1 MSLNHRALMRP
12 NPLGVSDMSP
22 RSKRSVVDRRD
33 RVGLKESGDP
43 TVRRLPGDSPKTSL
57 VPTTSCASMALFNRD
72 CESICAQQRE
82 KGSPLEKPPVPFAP
96 TVEVALLTGSNADF
110 FDMLQHSAIPVE
122 SSSSHSHSHSRSLG
136 HSLGGSRRTIAY
148 DGAASIEPLRN
159 PSSFAVVKFQAPRH
173 KSYVGMPV
181 LELPQPDTYDIRE
194 DMDNSASREVD
205 VLKNLF
211 QLYDTVP
218 PKGYLDFS
226 EVCGLLDCLGI
237 EMDSFVEVEFFHAID
252 ASNNGKVLFESFQG
266 VYTRYM
272 REKRFN
278 AYHSPVKISC
288 ALAAHM
294 GTGTDEVVAVWTK
307 HAFDMARELGPEEV
321 IKVLEDLGL
330 THSLAE
336 VNECMEEFDFDG
348 NGKLSLPE
356 FVSLFVS
363 SQKTEEEMRFE
374 EWMGE
379 LRTVIA
385 SANLKSGGEFRS
397 DEQVKEDAQMRLQHW
412 YRTVYI
418 WPLFFYT
425 LIQLTVPLFCA
436 SFNKGRAYADST
448 APYRAAALALV
459 ALDVVWYY
467 SMYIKVVTP
476 HDDFM
481 LPRDD
486 RISAYLRST
495 SFLFDVFV
503 ALPIDVIAG
512 VGGGSLFLHPLLRL
526 NKFAVLVQHQDYFR
540 GCWSALLGPKWRIAN
555 GLYWWALVAH
565 FFACLFNTIALH
577 AGDEKTR
584 VVLTVAGYSDLSA
597 WTRYLQS
604 YSYAVNTMAGLNRGY
619 FPSHDLHVALS
630 LAVAVAGV
638 FVYSIIIAVVT
649 SSLLLRGHQAKFEA
663 GQQDV
668 KEVLGPEIAAG
679 RLPKSFV
686 AEALAY
692 HSYVFRTTGKL
703 RADDDLLAD
712 LPPQLQVAL
721 DLVTGRNTIGTVP
734 MIQDVAEDDGIVYAL
749 QQCLTQ
755 SIMPPDTVVF
765 EEGSSGHEMY
775 FIQNGECVVLDESG
789 VQLYVLQAGD
799 IFGEISLLTDVS
811 RTATVKTS
819 HFTTLFV
826 LERCDFNLVMNQFP
840 QLLKE
845 VVRKARE
852 RLTEL
857 RRRVDHRKVSAKPL
871 QSSMQAQSYA
881 PNDSRSSST
890 RQNPLAIASP
900 SDTDTASRRS
910 RNLSVDDGFTD
921 ISPQPSHGS
930 PAERGA
936 EDAFDWIRRVDEDK
950 SANGRDRSRRSEAK
964 KPAQSPLINRLRR
977 SYESGEGG
985 GGGVLPSPFE
995 QRTGSRSVSSNE
1007 LIEDLRRAS
1016 HGLPA
1021 SQAIR
1026 WAGLQQST
1034 HLTVP
1039 SRPA

>member
-1 MSLNHRALMRP
+1 MSLTHRASMRP
-12 NPLGVSDMSP
+12 NPLGIGEVSP
-22 RSKRSVVDRRD
+22 RSKRSVIDLRD
-33 RVGLKESGDP
+33 RVGLKDSGDI
-43 TVRRLPGDSPKTSL
+43 RRPDDSPGTL
-57 VPTTSCASMALFNRD
+57 APTTSCASIALFNRD
-72 CESICAQQRE
+72 CERICAQQRE
-82 KGSPLEKPPVPFAP
+82 RESPLEKPSVPFAP
-96 TVEVALLTGSNADF
+96 AVEMGLLTGSNMDF
-110 FDMLQHSAIPVE
+110 FDVLQNTAIPVE
-122 SSSSHSHSHSRSLG
+122 SSSSHSHSNTHS
-136 HSLGGSRRTIAY
+136 HSFSASRRTNGY
-148 DGAASIEPLRN
+148 DGAASVEPLRN
-159 PSSFAVVKFQAPRH
+159 RSSVAVVKFQAQRR
-173 KSYVGMPV
+173 KSYAGMPA
-181 LELPQPDTYDIRE
+181 LELQPDTSGKRE
-194 DMDNSASREVD
+194 DNENSGVSRGVD

-226 EVCGLLDCLGI
+226 EVCSLLDCLGI

-252 ASNNGKVLFESFQG
+252 VSKNGRVQFESFQA

-294 GTGTDEVVAVWTK
+294 GTNTDEVVAVWMK
-307 HAFDMARELGPEEV
+307 HAPDMAHELNPQEV
-321 IKVLEDLGL
+321 TTVLEDLGL

-336 VNECMEEFDFDG
+336 VNECMKEFDFDG

-385 SANLKSGGEFRS
+385 SADLKSGDIFRS
-397 DEQVKEDAQMRLQHW
+397 DEQVTEDAQLRLKHW

-436 SFNKGRAYADST
+436 SFNEGRAYADST

-459 ALDVVWYY
+459 ALDGVWYY

-476 HDDFM
+476 HDDFVM
-481 LPRDD
+481 MSRED
-486 RISAYLRST
+486 RIPAYLRST
-495 SFLFDVFV
+495 TFLFDVFV

-526 NKFAVLVQHQDYFR
+526 NKLAVLVQHQDYFR
-540 GCWSALLGPKWRIAN
+540 GCWSALMGPKWRIAN

-577 AGDEKTR
+577 VGDENTR
-584 VVLTVAGYSDLSA
+584 VVLTVTGYSDLSP

-638 FVYSIIIAVVT
+638 FVYSIVIAVVT
-649 SSLLLRGHQAKFEA
+649 SSLLLRGHRAKFEA

-668 KEVLGPEIAAG
+668 KEVLGPEVAAG

-692 HSYVFRTTGKL
+692 HSYVFRTTGQL
-703 RADDDLLAD
+703 RADDNLLAD
-712 LPPQLQVAL
+712 LPPQLLVAL
-721 DLVTGRNTIGTVP
+721 DLVTGRNTIGMVP

-775 FIQNGECVVLDESG
+775 FIQNGECIVL
-789 VQLYVLQAGD
+789 
-799 IFGEISLLTDVS
+799 
-811 RTATVKTS
+811 
-819 HFTTLFV
+819 
-826 LERCDFNLVMNQFP
+826 
-840 QLLKE
+840 
-845 VVRKARE
+845 
-852 RLTEL
+852 
-857 RRRVDHRKVSAKPL
+857 
-871 QSSMQAQSYA
+871 
-881 PNDSRSSST
+881 
-890 RQNPLAIASP
+890 
-900 SDTDTASRRS
+900 
-910 RNLSVDDGFTD
+910 
-921 ISPQPSHGS
+921 
-930 PAERGA
+930 
-936 EDAFDWIRRVDEDK
+936 
-950 SANGRDRSRRSEAK
+950 
-964 KPAQSPLINRLRR
+964 
-977 SYESGEGG
+977 
-985 GGGVLPSPFE
+985 
-995 QRTGSRSVSSNE
+995 
-1007 LIEDLRRAS
+1007 
-1016 HGLPA
+1016 
-1021 SQAIR
+1021 
-1026 WAGLQQST
+1026 
-1034 HLTVP
+1034 
-1039 SRPA
+1039 